1 MSPGEVAAIAAV
13 GFGCLLMGVAF
24 GDYIGHQRGY
34 RQGRRHTARYA
45 VHRSR
50 IAAADP
56 LDQVP
61 QHTHN

>member
-1 MSPGEVAAIAAV
+1 MSAAEVTALAAV
-13 GFGCLLMGVAF
+13 ALGCLLVGWSF
-24 GDYIGHQRGY
+24 GEHYGHRRGY
-34 RQGRRHTARYA
+34 REGRQHTARFA

-50 IAAADP
+50 ITATDP

>member
-1 MSPGEVAAIAAV
+1 MSPGEVVAIAAV

-24 GDYIGHQRGY
+24 GDYIGHRRGY
-34 RQGRRHTARYA
+34 REGRRYVHRFA

-50 IAAADP
+50 ITATDP